1 MSRMNSFRRQKALA
15 YFRTKDRYY
24 NKDKDQYLCVCG
36 GEHCKEKLTEKE
48 VRVNHKNN
56 DNSND
61 SHRNIEPTSHACNIR
76 IGFIQRKKYPKVDRD
91 RIKYTEPPATMK
103 KNIEIKKIAKEW
115 LTKNISGE
123 VRMFKAEMVD
133 RLAFVCD
140 ANVLTIERLLRGLIV
155 NEEPSC
161 PYMWVRDEEEE
172 FVQLKKFLGPS

>member
-1 MSRMNSFRRQKALA
+1 MSRMNSYRRQKALA
-15 YFRTKDRYY
+15 YFRTIDRYY
-24 NKDKDQYLCVCG
+24 DKQTKLYQCVCEG
-36 GEHCKEKLTEKE
+36 QDCRGKLTEKE
-48 VRVNHKNN
+48 VRVDHKNN
-56 DNSND
+56 DNSD
-61 SHRNIEPTSHACNIR
+61 DRHRNLRPTSHSCNIR
-76 IGFIQRKKYPKVDRD
+76 LGFIQRKKYPKVARD
-91 RIKYTEPPATMK
+91 RIKYTEPPAIMK